1 MSEHTLGIDLGG
13 TKLLLY
19 GEGVHQRIET
29 GSAFTPNDLSHHLR
43 KFVASHRLSPTRI
56 GIAVPGLVDAD
67 GAVLASDVLPLFSG
81 WQPRLDLAAMKVNWS
96 VLNDVKAALLEEM
109 HDAPPGLTGG
119 VVMVGTAIGA
129 GLWVDGK
136 ALLGASGWAGELG
149 YLPIMIGDRIDRLD
163 NLAGGH
169 AIAAHCSVSPGL
181 LAAQANSGD
190 LATLQ
195 AIASGG
201 RALGLGL
208 AALIN
213 LLNPS
218 RLALGGGTV
227 ELPGYWEQALRSAGE
242 HSIPELWRDCRISK
256 VREGAFVVAKGAL
269 RSARQAD

>member
-13 TKLLLY
+13 TKLLLC
-19 GEGVHQRIET
+19 GEGVYQRIET

-81 WQPRLDLAAMKVNWS
+81 WQPKCDLAAMKVKWS
-96 VLNDVKAALLEEM
+96 VLNDVKAALIEEM

-149 YLPIMIGDRIDRLD
+149 YLPIMIGERIDRLD

-169 AIAAHCSVSPGL
+169 AIAAHCSVLPGL
-181 LAAQANSGD
+181 LAEQANSGD

-227 ELPGYWEQALRSAGE
+227 ELPGYWAQALRSAEE

-269 RSARQAD
+269 RSARQAE